1 MSGVGDIEQGTGC
14 GRVTPFAPIIHV
26 RDPNPRPCTFALGM
40 VKMTAFILPSCR
52 ASAIFA
58 VETNSMSPT
67 CMATCPDPRT
77 FFRGMPRASRTVPR
91 AIAIPTGYLLLN
103 EMPPIKTAITAA
115 PNITMGNAVGSNGV
129 PMKARRIRRGGA
141 MPKRVAR
148 TFVAP
153 MAGERCTRFRAS
165 SSVSVSG
172 RSKTVSNGSTCG
184 GTGGGGGAGIPAG
197 VS

>member
-1 MSGVGDIEQGTGC
+1 MAGEIEQGTGR
-14 GRVTPFAPIIHV
+14 GNVAPFAPMIHV
-26 RDPNPRPCTFALGM
+26 RDPDPRPRTLALGM
-40 VKMTAFILPSCR
+40 TKMTAFIRPSCK

-67 CMATCPDPRT
+67 CTATCPDPRT
-77 FFRGMPRASRTVPR
+77 FFRGTPRASRTVPR
-91 AIAIPTGYLLLN
+91 ARAIPTGYRLLS
-103 EMPPIKTAITAA
+103 EMPPIRTAIAAA

-129 PMKARRIRRGGA
+129 PMKARRIKRGGA

-165 SSVSVSG
+165 SSASVSG
-172 RSKTVSNGSTCG
+172 LSKTVSNGSICG
-184 GTGGGGGAGIPAG
+184 GTGGGGGAGVPAG
-197 VS
+197 AG